1 MRDIEKAMGLIQ
13 GRGNIAQDIGGRTER
28 LKKVAKYRGPND
40 TAPTADSIAFSEGDV
55 LSNDPQGVTAARM
68 PNVLAED
75 TWDLFRV
82 LLR

>member
-1 MRDIEKAMGLIQ
+1 VECLAPSAGDALAVPVPGAA
-13 GRGNIAQDIGGRTER
+13 GAR
-28 LKKVAKYRGPND
+28 L
-40 TAPTADSIAFSEGDV
+40 
-55 LSNDPQGVTAARM
+55 

>member
-1 MRDIEKAMGLIQ
+1 MPAQ
-13 GRGNIAQDIGGRTER
+13 GG
-28 LKKVAKYRGPND
+28 K
-40 TAPTADSIAFSEGDV
+40 
-55 LSNDPQGVTAARM
+55 AARL

>member
-1 MRDIEKAMGLIQ
+1 VLAVPAQ
-13 GRGNIAQDIGGRTER
+13 GG
-28 LKKVAKYRGPND
+28 
-40 TAPTADSIAFSEGDV
+40 
-55 LSNDPQGVTAARM
+55 TAARV

>member
-1 MRDIEKAMGLIQ
+1 VRY
-13 GRGNIAQDIGGRTER
+13 RT
-28 LKKVAKYRGPND
+28 PNE
-40 TAPTADSIAFSEGDV
+40 ASPLADSIAFSEGDI
-55 LSNDPQGVTAARM
+55 LELAPLGADAQRL